1 MFGIDYN
8 VFFRLYYFSFR
19 SIDHGVDE
27 GDAAVPVP
35 VSERRMTSCS
45 GIAGVVVVGC
55 EAAAAA
61 AAAVAAAGGGGCVG
75 GVEAAAEILR
85 SAPDC
90 LDRAP

>member
-55 EAAAAA
+55 EAAA
-61 AAAVAAAGGGGCVG
+61 GGVGCVG